1 MTKTRGDTRARI
13 LRTAADL
20 FQRQGYGA
28 TGLNQ
33 VLAESGAPKG
43 SLYFHFPRGKEQ
55 LAAEAVALAGGEM
68 GARMASV
75 VGSAG
80 GARDAV
86 LGVGELLARG
96 LRESGF
102 RDGCPVATVALEQA
116 GDEGPISD
124 ACQVTYDAWLAG
136 LAEAFRGWGAADDE
150 ATELAELVMSS
161 LQGAL
166 LLAQVRRDTSVVSSV
181 ARRVGSVVARSLENA
196 NENENGKENRNKKGT
211 GRNA

>member
-80 GARDAV
+80 GAEEAV

-116 GDEGPISD
+116 GGEGPISD
-124 ACQVTYDAWLAG
+124 VCQVTYGSWLSG
-136 LAEAFRGWGAADDE
+136 LAEAFRAWGAADEE
-150 ATELAELVMSS
+150 ADELAELVMSS

-166 LLAQVRRDTSVVSSV
+166 LLAQVRRDTAVVSSV
-181 ARRVGSVVARSLENA
+181 ARRVGSVVARSLESA
-196 NENENGKENRNKKGT
+196 AHPDKGT

>member
-1 MTKTRGDTRARI
+1 MTKTRGETRARI

-43 SLYFHFPRGKEQ
+43 SLYFHFPQGKEQ

-80 GARDAV
+80 GAQDAV
-86 LGVGELLARG
+86 LGLGELLAQG

-116 GDEGPISD
+116 GGEGPLGD
-124 ACQVTYDAWLAG
+124 VCQVTYDSWLSG

-150 ATELAELVMSS
+150 AAELADLVMSS

-166 LLAQVRRDTSVVSSV
+166 LLAQVRRDSEVVSSV
-181 ARRVGSVVARSLENA
+181 SRRVASVVARSLENP
-196 NENENGKENRNKKGT
+196 KGT
-211 GRNA
+211 VRGA

>member
-43 SLYFHFPRGKEQ
+43 SLYFHFPQGKEQ

-75 VGSAG
+75 MASAG
-80 GARDAV
+80 GAEAAV
-86 LGVGELLARG
+86 LGVGELLAQG

-116 GDEGPISD
+116 GGEGPISD
-124 ACQVTYDAWLAG
+124 VCQGTYDAWLSG
-136 LAEAFRGWGAADDE
+136 LTEALRGWGAADEE
-150 ATELAELVMSS
+150 APELAELVMSS

-166 LLAQVRRDTSVVSSV
+166 LLAQVRRDTAVITSV
-181 ARRVGSVVARSLENA
+181 ARRVGSVVARS
-196 NENENGKENRNKKGT
+196 T

>member
-1 MTKTRGDTRARI
+1 MTKPRGDTRARI

-43 SLYFHFPRGKEQ
+43 SLYFHFPQGKEQ

-75 VGSAG
+75 VGAAG
-80 GARDAV
+80 GAEAAV
-86 LGVGELLARG
+86 LGVGELLAQG

-116 GDEGPISD
+116 GGEGPISD
-124 ACQVTYDAWLAG
+124 VCQVTYDAWLSG
-136 LAEAFRGWGAADDE
+136 LADAFRGWGAADEDE

-166 LLAQVRRDTSVVSSV
+166 LLAQVRRDTSVISSV
-181 ARRVGSVVARSLENA
+181 ARRVGSVVARSLENRK
-196 NENENGKENRNKKGT
+196 NLENLEKGT
-211 GRNA
+211 GASA

>member
-43 SLYFHFPRGKEQ
+43 SLYFHFPQGKEQ

-80 GARDAV
+80 GAADAV
-86 LGVGELLARG
+86 VGVGELLAGG
-96 LRESGF
+96 LRASDF
-102 RDGCPVATVALEQA
+102 RDGCPVATVALEQSG
-116 GDEGPISD
+116 GDGPISD
-124 ACQVTYDAWLAG
+124 ACHAAYDSWLAG
-136 LAEAFRGWGAADDE
+136 LAEALRGWGAADDE
-150 ATELAELVMSS
+150 AAELAELVMSS

-166 LLAQVRRDTSVVSSV
+166 LLAQVRRDTAVISSV
-181 ARRVGSVVARSLENA
+181 ARRVGSVVAQSLE
-196 NENENGKENRNKKGT
+196 KG
-211 GRNA
+211 RDA

>member
-1 MTKTRGDTRARI
+1 MTKKRGETRARI

-43 SLYFHFPRGKEQ
+43 SLYFHFPQGKEQ
-55 LAAEAVALAGGEM
+55 LAAEAVALAGGEL
-68 GARMASV
+68 GERMASV
-75 VGSAG
+75 VSSAAG
-80 GARDAV
+80 PRDAV
-86 LGVGELLARG
+86 VGVGELLADE

-116 GDEGPISD
+116 GGDGPISD
-124 ACQVTYDAWLAG
+124 VCRLTYDTWLLG
-136 LAEAFRGWGAADDE
+136 LSESLRGWGAADDE
-150 ATELAELVMSS
+150 AAELAELVLSS

-166 LLAQVRRDTSVVSSV
+166 LLAQVRRDTSVISTV
-181 ARRVGSVVARSLENA
+181 ARRVASVVEQSL
-196 NENENGKENRNKKGT
+196 GKQGSEK
-211 GRNA
+211 